1 MSRLLWSLVLCLIP
15 QLTVAQEASLATVE
29 EAAKLLDLRTVPM
42 HSKAAGTIIKSV
54 ATQMYEL
61 PATENA
67 KEVFGFIQ
75 KELAGRGWKDTANP
89 PFLSPKSCSAT
100 FTRNGYSLAVTVF
113 EASGKDG
120 KVIKVVMT
128 NQGNLDVN
136 KLYVPKTGKK
146 LIGAQSSMV
155 YAVESSIED
164 ARKEVRDALIK
175 DQWEPYGMAGSTHT
189 FRKNAIKLDVGIY
202 AGSRDKKTNV
212 SYMTRL
218 LPFELP
224 APTEARLVTVSDSP
238 AQLFAVTKG
247 NSQEIASWFE
257 KKLTAMGW
265 KSQGAPKANGIML
278 TQQFEK
284 STGEKLTAEYAYLK
298 NKEETNASLKLK

>member
-1 MSRLLWSLVLCLIP
+1 MSRLSWILFLCVMP
-15 QLTVAQEASLATVE
+15 QLTLAQEASLATVE
-29 EAAKLLDLRTVPM
+29 DAAKLLDLRTVPM
-42 HSKAAGTIIKSV
+42 HSKAAGTIIRSV
-54 ATQMYEL
+54 ATQMYDL
-61 PATENA
+61 PASEDA

-75 KELAGRGWKDTANP
+75 KELAGRGWKDTVNP
-89 PFLSPKSCSAT
+89 PFLSPKSASAT
-100 FTRNGYSLAVTVF
+100 FTRNGYALAVTVF
-113 EASGKDG
+113 ETSGKDG
-120 KVIKVVMT
+120 KVVKVVMT
-128 NQGNLDVN
+128 NQGNLDVG
-136 KLYVPKTGKK
+136 KLYTPNTGKK

-164 ARKEVRDALIK
+164 ARKEIRDALVK
-175 DQWEPYGMAGSTHT
+175 DQWEPYGMAGTTQT

-202 AGSRDKKTNV
+202 ASSRDKKTNV

-224 APTEARLVTVSDSP
+224 APAEARLVTVSDSP

-247 NSQEIASWFE
+247 NSQDVAAWFE

-265 KSQGAPKANGIML
+265 KSEGAPKANGIML
-278 TQQFEK
+278 TQQFSK

-298 NKEETNASLKLK
+298 NKEETNATLKLK

>member
-1 MSRLLWSLVLCLIP
+1 MSRLFLSLILCFIP
-15 QLTVAQEASLATVE
+15 QMAVAQETTLATVE
-29 EAAKLLDLRTVPM
+29 EAAKLLDLRAVPM
-42 HSKAAGTIIKSV
+42 HSKATGTIIKSL
-54 ATQMYEL
+54 AMQMYEL
-61 PATENA
+61 PGTEDA

-100 FTRNGYSLAVTVF
+100 FTRNGYALMATVF
-113 EASGKDG
+113 ESTGKDG

-128 NQGNLDVN
+128 NQGNLDVS

-155 YAVESSIED
+155 YVVESSIED
-164 ARKEVRDALIK
+164 ARKEVREALIK
-175 DQWEPYGMAGSTHT
+175 DQWEPYGMAGSTQT

-224 APTEARLVTVSDSP
+224 APAEARLVTVSDSP

-247 NSQEIASWFE
+247 NSQEIAAWFE

-265 KSQGAPKANGIML
+265 KSQGAPKINGIMM
-278 TQQFEK
+278 TQEYTR
-284 STGEKLTAEYAYLK
+284 SSGEKLTVEYAYLK
-298 NKEETNASLKLK
+298 NKEETNATLKLK

>member
-1 MSRLLWSLVLCLIP
+1 MSRLAWSLILCLLP
-15 QLTVAQEASLATVE
+15 QLAPAQDSSPATVE
-29 EAAKLLDLRTVPM
+29 EAAKLLDLRNVPM
-42 HSKAAGTIIKSV
+42 HSKATGTIIKSV
-54 ATQMYEL
+54 AMQMYEL
-61 PATENA
+61 PASEEA
-67 KEVFGFIQ
+67 KEVFGYIQ
-75 KELAGRGWKDTANP
+75 KELAGKGWKDTANP
-89 PFLSPKSCSAT
+89 PFLSAKSCSAT
-100 FTRNGYSLAVTVF
+100 FTRNGYALAVTVF

-128 NQGNLDVN
+128 NHGNLDVQ
-136 KLYVPKTGKK
+136 KIYAPKTGKK
-146 LIGAQSSMV
+146 LLGGQSSMV

-164 ARKEVRDALIK
+164 ARKEVRDALLQ
-175 DQWEPYGMAGSTHT
+175 DQWELYGMAGTTQT

-224 APTEARLVTVSDSP
+224 APAEARLVTFSDSP

-247 NSQEIASWFE
+247 NAQDVAAWFE
-257 KKLTAMGW
+257 KKLTTMGW

-278 TQQFEK
+278 TQQFER
-284 STGEKLTAEYAYLK
+284 SSGEKLTAEYAYLK
-298 NKEETNASLKLK
+298 NKDETNATLKLK